1 MFDPKGPTL
10 LELARQA
17 LSSTTR
23 GYDML
28 APKFEHTPFRTP
40 DALVDPLVVAVVSEP
55 VSDVLDLACGTGA
68 IARRVAAKA
77 DGHVV
82 GIDVSTGMLEEGRKL
97 AKNEGVDVD
106 FQEMDLFKMPFHE
119 EFDVI
124 ATSGAFGHILQPDQ
138 KKFIDLVWNSLR
150 PGGRFIFITGP
161 MPTISD
167 PAYWIARGFNAA
179 MHVRNALIDPPFIMF
194 YLTFS
199 LERASALLWERGF
212 EIRTEEP
219 YRGTPYARGRLVI
232 ARKPTKTNP

>member
-1 MFDPKGPTL
+1 
-10 LELARQA
+10 
-17 LSSTTR
+17 
-23 GYDML
+23 
-28 APKFEHTPFRTP
+28 
-40 DALVDPLVVAVVSEP
+40 
-55 VSDVLDLACGTGA
+55 
-68 IARRVAAKA
+68 
-77 DGHVV
+77 
-82 GIDVSTGMLEEGRKL
+82 
-97 AKNEGVDVD
+97 
-106 FQEMDLFKMPFHE
+106 MPFNE

-138 KKFIDLVWNSLR
+138 KKFIDLVWKSLR

-161 MPTISD
+161 MPSVSD
-167 PAYWIARGFNAA
+167 PAYWLARGFNAA

-232 ARKPTKTNP
+232 ARKPAATKP